1 MTLRNRMLAAVFA
14 AALTCPL
21 SEGADSAPPKID
33 KTKLEAFIRY
43 TEGYTPMVKIIVD
56 DAAPSPFAGFSRIV
70 VHLSMGEERRIERVY
85 YVTSDGKQFV
95 NGTLWNLQ
103 ESPYL
108 DTLLHLPV
116 DGPSYGP
123 ANARITMVVFSDF
136 QCPYCREFARTMREE
151 LPKKYPND
159 VRVIFKDFPIVAI
172 HKWAFAAAEA
182 SHCIGDGNPGAF
194 WAFHD
199 WIFEHQGEIEETN
212 LREKVTAF
220 AATRGG
226 LDTGKIGAC
235 LDSHAKADEVR
246 ESLKAGE
253 ALGIQQ
259 TPTFFLNGRM
269 IGGALPWKNLDPI
282 LQLELNRPK
291 EVPGPPSVKPSE
303 IKSGS

>member
-1 MTLRNRMLAAVFA
+1 MLAAVFA
-14 AALTCPL
+14 AVLTCRL
-21 SEGADSAPPKID
+21 SEGADPAQPKID
-33 KTKLEAFIRY
+33 KAKLEAFIRY
-43 TEGYTPMVKIIVD
+43 TEGYTPLVKIAVD
-56 DAAPSPFAGFSRIV
+56 DPTPGPFAGFSRIV
-70 VHLSMGEERRIERVY
+70 VHLSMGEERRTEKVY
-85 YVTSDGKQFV
+85 FVSADGKQFV

-108 DTLLHLPV
+108 DTLQHLPL

-123 ANARITMVVFSDF
+123 VSAKITMVVFSDF
-136 QCPYCREFARTMREE
+136 QCPYCREFARTMRAE

-159 VRVIFKDFPIVAI
+159 VRVVFKDLPIAAI

-182 SHCIGDGNPGAF
+182 SHCIGDNNPGAF

-199 WIFEHQGEIEETN
+199 WIFEHQGEVNEAN
-212 LREKVTAF
+212 LREKVIAF
-220 AATRGG
+220 AATQGG
-226 LDTGKIGAC
+226 LDGGKIGAC
-235 LDSHAKADEVR
+235 IDSHTKADEVR

-253 ALGIQQ
+253 ALGVQQ

-269 IGGALPWKNLDPI
+269 INGALPWRNLDPI

-291 EVPGPPSVKPSE
+291 EIPGPPSAKSSE